1 MSSLFSY
8 GDIKNTPRRSGFD
21 LSNKCAFTAKVGE
34 LLPTYWKFCLPGDKF
49 HISQEWFARTQPV
62 DTSAF
67 TRIREYYEWF
77 FVPLHLLY
85 RNSNEAIMSM
95 ENQPNYAASSSA
107 SISFNRNLPW
117 VDLATISAAV
127 KNVTGS
133 SFSNNF
139 FGFSRSE
146 GFKKLS
152 SYLGYGEIDPD
163 KYAQNYRLSAF
174 PFYAY
179 QKIYQDYYRH
189 SQWEKSKPW
198 TYNCDFWNGEDSTP
212 VASSVD
218 LFTQNPN
225 DSVFE
230 LRYANWNKDLWM
242 GSLPNSQ
249 FGDVAAVSIDSDF
262 SKAKTSVSGR
272 ANVSGMMPVV
282 YGDADGNPVGNEFM
296 AGIRQ
301 GGISGAPSNGQT
313 ATAYPSGDLDGG
325 SPYFYAKGTSIS
337 PVGTVALPAYVSGS
351 DLTVSLSGQ
360 LSSQFSVLQLRAA
373 EALQK
378 WKEIAQANGQ
388 NYAAQVKAHF
398 GVSTN
403 PMQSHRSTRICG
415 FDGSIDISAVENT
428 NLTSDEAIIRG
439 KGLGGQ
445 RINDPSTFTCTEHGI
460 IMCIYH
466 ATPLLDYVPTGPDLQ
481 LMSTVKGESFPV
493 PEFDSLGMES
503 LPLAPLMNDK
513 SLGENLPSSY
523 AGYVPRY
530 ISWKTSTDVVR
541 GAFTDTLKSWVA
553 PVDISY
559 MLSFFKNNNDSSIVD
574 EKLLLTYSWF
584 KVNPS
589 VLNPIFGVAVDS
601 SFNTDQ
607 LLCNCQ
613 FNVKVARNLS
623 YDGMPY

>member
-21 LSNKCAFTAKVGE
+21 LSNKCAFTAKIGE

-117 VDLATISAAV
+117 VDLATINTAIGNVQSSA
-127 KNVTGS
+127 S
-133 SFSNNF
+133 PNNF
-139 FGFSRSE
+139 FGVPRSE
-146 GFKKLS
+146 GFKKLV
-152 SYLGYGEIDPD
+152 SYLGYGETSPE
-163 KYAQNYRLSAF
+163 KYVDNLRCSAF
-174 PFYAY
+174 PLYAY

-189 SQWEKSKPW
+189 SQWEKSRPW

-212 VASSVD
+212 VASTVE

-249 FGDVAAVSIDSDF
+249 FGDVAAVSVGFDTS
-262 SKAKTSVSGR
+262 SAKVTISGEAR
-272 ANVSGMMPVV
+272 VRGMLPVV
-282 YGDADGNPVGNEFM
+282 NALEDGASVQNQV
-296 AGIRQ
+296 AIR
-301 GGISGAPSNGQT
+301 GRVVGAPSDGQT
-313 ATAYPSGDLDGG
+313 VTVYPNSTSDSARPYLFAQATDK
-325 SPYFYAKGTSIS
+325 SPIS
-337 PVGTVALPAYVSGS
+337 PVSNPASISGS
-351 DLTVSLSGQ
+351 SLTGALAGSINA
-360 LSSQFSVLQLRAA
+360 QFSVLQLRAA

-481 LMSTVKGESFPV
+481 LMSTVKGESWPV

-503 LPLAPLMNDK
+503 LPML
-513 SLGENLPSSY
+513 SLVNSKAIGDVVARSY

-530 ISWKTSTDVVR
+530 ISWKTSIDVVR

-553 PVDISY
+553 PVDSDYMHVFFGDVVPEEGSPILSY
-559 MLSFFKNNNDSSIVD
+559 
-574 EKLLLTYSWF
+574 TWF

-589 VLNPIFGVAVDS
+589 VLNPIFGVAVDGTW
-601 SFNTDQ
+601 NTDQ

>member
-49 HISQEWFARTQPV
+49 NISQEWFARTQPV

-117 VDLATISAAV
+117 VDLATINTAIG
-127 KNVTGS
+127 NVQS
-133 SFSNNF
+133 SSSPNNF
-139 FGFSRSE
+139 FGVPRSE
-146 GFKKLS
+146 GFKKLV
-152 SYLGYGEIDPD
+152 SYLGYGETSPE
-163 KYAQNYRLSAF
+163 KYVDNLRCSAL
-174 PFYAY
+174 PLYAY

-212 VASSVD
+212 VASSVE
-218 LFTQNPN
+218 LFTQNPS

-249 FGDVAAVSIDSDF
+249 FGDVAAVSFVSDA
-262 SKAKTSVSGR
+262 STMKVGVTGTALVRG
-272 ANVSGMMPVV
+272 NMPVG
-282 YGDADGNPVGNEFM
+282 YGGKDGIGIRSQSRLYNPVGINDAQQVTTVQEDVSNKENGYLF
-296 AGIRQ
+296 ATGTDTFGR
-301 GGISGAPSNGQT
+301 ISNAAKINGSELI
-313 ATAYPSGDLDGG
+313 AD
-325 SPYFYAKGTSIS
+325 I
-337 PVGTVALPAYVSGS
+337 
-351 DLTVSLSGQ
+351 SGQ
-360 LSSQFSVLQLRAA
+360 LNAQFSVLQLRAA

-445 RINDPSTFTCTEHGI
+445 RINDPSNFTCTEHGI

-481 LMSTVKGESFPV
+481 LMSTVKGESWPV

-503 LPLAPLMNDK
+503 LPML
-513 SLGENLPSSY
+513 SLVNSKVIGDVVARSY

-530 ISWKTSTDVVR
+530 ISWKTSIDVVR

-553 PVDISY
+553 PVDSDYMHVFFGDVVPEEGSPILSY
-559 MLSFFKNNNDSSIVD
+559 
-574 EKLLLTYSWF
+574 TWF

-589 VLNPIFGVAVDS
+589 VLNPIFGVAVDGS
-601 SFNTDQ
+601 WDSDQ

>member
-49 HISQEWFARTQPV
+49 NISQEWFARTQPV

-95 ENQPNYAASSSA
+95 ENQPNYAASGSA
-107 SISFNRNLPW
+107 SINFNRNLPW

-127 KNVTGS
+127 KNVAAS
-133 SFSNNF
+133 SFPSNF
-139 FGFSRSE
+139 FGFFRSE

-242 GSLPNSQ
+242 GALPNSQ
-249 FGDVAAVSIDSDF
+249 FGDVSAVSFGLDASTMKIGVAGSALV
-262 SKAKTSVSGR
+262 KG
-272 ANVSGMMPVV
+272 NMPVG
-282 YGDADGNPVGNEFM
+282 YGGKDGMGIRSQSRLYNPVGINDAQQVTTVQEDVNNKE
-296 AGIRQ
+296 
-301 GGISGAPSNGQT
+301 NGYLF
-313 ATAYPSGDLDGG
+313 AT
-325 SPYFYAKGTSIS
+325 GTSTFGRI
-337 PVGTVALPAYVSGS
+337 ANAAKIDGS
-351 DLTVSLSGQ
+351 ELYAQLSGQ
-360 LSSQFSVLQLRAA
+360 LNAQFSVLQLRAA

-481 LMSTVKGESFPV
+481 LMSTVKGESWPV

-503 LPLAPLMNDK
+503 LPLASLMNDK

-584 KVNPS
+584 KINPS
-589 VLNPIFGVAVDS
+589 VLNPIFGVAVDGS
-601 SFNTDQ
+601 WNSDQ

>member
-8 GDIKNTPRRSGFD
+8 GDIKNSPRRSGFD

-34 LLPTYWKFCLPGDKF
+34 LLPVYWKFCLPGDKF
-49 HISQEWFARTQPV
+49 HILQEWFARTQPV

-117 VDLATISAAV
+117 VDLATINSAIG
-127 KNVTGS
+127 NVQS
-133 SFSNNF
+133 SSSPNNF
-139 FGFSRSE
+139 FGVPRSE
-146 GFKKLS
+146 GFKKLV
-152 SYLGYGEIDPD
+152 SYLGYGETSPE
-163 KYAQNYRLSAF
+163 KYVDNLRCSAF
-174 PFYAY
+174 PLYAY

-212 VASSVD
+212 VASTVE

-249 FGDVAAVSIDSDF
+249 FGDVAGVSVGLDTS
-262 SKAKTSVSGR
+262 SAKVTISGNAR
-272 ANVSGMMPVV
+272 VRGMLPVV
-282 YGDADGNPVGNEFM
+282 NAQENGTLIENQVA
-296 AGIRQ
+296 IR
-301 GGISGAPSNGQT
+301 GRVEGAPSNGQT
-313 ATAYPSGDLDGG
+313 VTVYPNATSDSARPYLFAQATDK
-325 SPYFYAKGTSIS
+325 SPISAVSDPASIS
-337 PVGTVALPAYVSGS
+337 GS
-351 DLTVSLSGQ
+351 SLSGS
-360 LSSQFSVLQLRAA
+360 LAGELNAQFSVLQLRAA

-481 LMSTVKGESFPV
+481 LMTTVKGESFPV
-493 PEFDSLGMES
+493 PEFDSLGLES
-503 LPLAPLMNDK
+503 LPML
-513 SLGENLPSSY
+513 SLVNSKAIGDVVARSY

-530 ISWKTSTDVVR
+530 ISWKTSIDVVR

-553 PVDISY
+553 PVDSDYMHVFFGDVVPEEGSPILSY
-559 MLSFFKNNNDSSIVD
+559 
-574 EKLLLTYSWF
+574 TWF

-589 VLNPIFGVAVDS
+589 VLNPIFGVAVDGTW
-601 SFNTDQ
+601 NTDQ

-613 FNVKVARNLS
+613 FGVKVARNLS

>member
-8 GDIKNTPRRSGFD
+8 GDIKNSPRRSGFD

-117 VDLATISAAV
+117 VDLATINTAIG
-127 KNVTGS
+127 NVQS
-133 SFSNNF
+133 SSSPNNF
-139 FGFSRSE
+139 FGVPRSE
-146 GFKKLS
+146 GFKKLV
-152 SYLGYGEIDPD
+152 SYLGYGETSPE
-163 KYAQNYRLSAF
+163 KYVDNLRCSAL
-174 PFYAY
+174 PLYAY

-212 VASSVD
+212 VASTVE
-218 LFTQNPN
+218 LFNQNPN

-242 GSLPNSQ
+242 GALPNSQ
-249 FGDVAAVSIDSDF
+249 FGDVAGISLGLD
-262 SKAKTSVSGR
+262 TSVLKVGITGT
-272 ANVSGMMPVV
+272 APVTGNMPVG
-282 YGDADGNPVGNEFM
+282 YGGRDGMGIRSQSRLYNPVGINDAQQVTTVQEEVNNKENGYLF
-296 AGIRQ
+296 ATGTNTFGR
-301 GGISGAPSNGQT
+301 ISNA
-313 ATAYPSGDLDGG
+313 
-325 SPYFYAKGTSIS
+325 AKIN
-337 PVGTVALPAYVSGS
+337 GS
-351 DLTVSLSGQ
+351 DLNAQLSGQ
-360 LSSQFSVLQLRAA
+360 LNAQFSVLQLRAA

-481 LMSTVKGESFPV
+481 LMSTVKGESWPV

-503 LPLAPLMNDK
+503 LPML
-513 SLGENLPSSY
+513 SLVNSKAIGDVVARSY

-530 ISWKTSTDVVR
+530 ISWKTSIDVVR

-553 PVDISY
+553 PVDSDYMHVFFGDVVPEEGSPILSY
-559 MLSFFKNNNDSSIVD
+559 
-574 EKLLLTYSWF
+574 TWF

-589 VLNPIFGVAVDS
+589 VLNPIFGVSVDGS
-601 SFNTDQ
+601 WNTDQ

>member
-1 MSSLFSY
+1 MAGLFSY
-8 GDIKNTPRRSGFD
+8 GDIKNKPRRSGFD
-21 LSNKCAFTAKVGE
+21 LGNKNAFTAKVGE
-34 LLPTYWKFCLPGDKF
+34 LLPVYWKFCLPGDKF
-49 HISQEWFARTQPV
+49 KISQEWFTRTQPV

-117 VDLATISAAV
+117 VDLAAINTAIGNVQSSA
-127 KNVTGS
+127 S
-133 SFSNNF
+133 PNNF
-139 FGFSRSE
+139 FGIPRSD
-146 GFKKLS
+146 GFKKLV
-152 SYLGYGEIDPD
+152 SYLGYGETSPE
-163 KYAQNYRLSAF
+163 KYVDNLRCSAF
-174 PFYAY
+174 PLYAY

-242 GSLPNSQ
+242 GALPNSQ
-249 FGDVAAVSIDSDF
+249 FGDVAGVSIDSDF
-262 SKAKTSVSGR
+262 SKAKVSVTGSAPVQG
-272 ANVSGMMPVV
+272 NMPVG
-282 YGDADGNPVGNEFM
+282 YGGKDGMGIRSQSRLYNPVGVNDAQQVTTVQQEVNNK
-296 AGIRQ
+296 Q
-301 GGISGAPSNGQT
+301 NGYLF
-313 ATAYPSGDLDGG
+313 AT
-325 SPYFYAKGTSIS
+325 GTDSFGRIFN
-337 PVGTVALPAYVSGS
+337 PARINGS
-351 DLTVSLSGQ
+351 DLIVSLSGQ

-493 PEFDSLGMES
+493 PELDSLGMES
-503 LPLAPLMNDK
+503 LPML
-513 SLGENLPSSY
+513 SLVNSMAIGDLVARSY

-530 ISWKTSTDVVR
+530 ISWKTSIDVVR

-553 PVDISY
+553 PVGSDYMHVFFGDVVPAEGSPILSY
-559 MLSFFKNNNDSSIVD
+559 
-574 EKLLLTYSWF
+574 TWF

-589 VLNPIFGVAVDS
+589 VLNPIFGVAVDGS
-601 SFNTDQ
+601 WNTDQ

-613 FNVKVARNLS
+613 FNVKAARNLS

>member
-95 ENQPNYAASSSA
+95 ENQPNYAASGSA

-117 VDLATISAAV
+117 IDLATISAAV

-152 SYLGYGEIDPD
+152 SYLGYGEIDPN

-272 ANVSGMMPVV
+272 ANVHGMMPVV

-296 AGIRQ
+296 AGVRQ
-301 GGISGAPSNGQT
+301 GGISGAPGNGQT
-313 ATAYPSGDLDGG
+313 VTAYPSGDLDGT
-325 SPYFYAKGTSIS
+325 SPYFYAKGTSKS
-337 PVGTVALPAYVSGS
+337 PVGGVALPAYVSGS

-388 NYAAQVKAHF
+388 NRKY
-398 GVSTN
+398 
-403 PMQSHRSTRICG
+403 
-415 FDGSIDISAVENT
+415 E
-428 NLTSDEAIIRG
+428 
-439 KGLGGQ
+439 
-445 RINDPSTFTCTEHGI
+445 
-460 IMCIYH
+460 
-466 ATPLLDYVPTGPDLQ
+466 
-481 LMSTVKGESFPV
+481 
-493 PEFDSLGMES
+493 
-503 LPLAPLMNDK
+503 
-513 SLGENLPSSY
+513 
-523 AGYVPRY
+523 
-530 ISWKTSTDVVR
+530 
-541 GAFTDTLKSWVA
+541 
-553 PVDISY
+553 
-559 MLSFFKNNNDSSIVD
+559 
-574 EKLLLTYSWF
+574 
-584 KVNPS
+584 
-589 VLNPIFGVAVDS
+589 
-601 SFNTDQ
+601 
-607 LLCNCQ
+607 
-613 FNVKVARNLS
+613 
-623 YDGMPY
+623 

>member
-21 LSNKCAFTAKVGE
+21 LSNKCAFTSKVGE

-95 ENQPNYAASSSA
+95 ENQPNYAASGSA

-117 VDLATISAAV
+117 IDLSTINTAIG
-127 KNVTGS
+127 NVQS
-133 SFSNNF
+133 STSPNNF
-139 FGFSRSE
+139 FGVPRSE
-146 GFKKLS
+146 GFKKLV
-152 SYLGYGEIDPD
+152 SYLGYGETSPE
-163 KYAQNYRLSAF
+163 KYVDNLRCSAF
-174 PFYAY
+174 PLYAY

-189 SQWEKSKPW
+189 SQWEKNKPW

-218 LFTQNPN
+218 LFSQNPN

-249 FGDVAAVSIDSDF
+249 FGDVAAVSVGFDTS
-262 SKAKTSVSGR
+262 SAKVTISGEAR
-272 ANVSGMMPVV
+272 VHGMLPVV
-282 YGDADGNPVGNEFM
+282 NAQENGSMFENQVA
-296 AGIRQ
+296 IR
-301 GGISGAPSNGQT
+301 GRVEGAPSNGQT
-313 ATAYPSGDLDGG
+313 VTVYPNSTSDSARPYLFARATDK
-325 SPYFYAKGTSIS
+325 SPVSVVSDPASIS
-337 PVGTVALPAYVSGS
+337 GS
-351 DLTVSLSGQ
+351 SLTGSLAGAIN
-360 LSSQFSVLQLRAA
+360 SQFSVLQLRAA

-428 NLTSDEAIIRG
+428 NLTADEAIIRG

-445 RINDPSTFTCTEHGI
+445 RINNPSTFTCTEHGI

-481 LMSTVKGESFPV
+481 LMTTVKGESFPV

-503 LPLAPLMNDK
+503 LPML
-513 SLGENLPSSY
+513 SLVNSKAIGDVVARSY

-530 ISWKTSTDVVR
+530 ISWKTSIDVVR

-553 PVDISY
+553 PVDSNYMHVFFDDVVPEEGSPILSY
-559 MLSFFKNNNDSSIVD
+559 
-574 EKLLLTYSWF
+574 TWF

-589 VLNPIFGVAVDS
+589 ILNPIFAVTVDGS
-601 SFNTDQ
+601 WNTDQ

>member
-49 HISQEWFARTQPV
+49 NISQEWFARTQPV

-95 ENQPNYAASSSA
+95 ENQPNYAASGSA

-117 VDLATISAAV
+117 VDLVTINTAIG
-127 KNVTGS
+127 NVQS
-133 SFSNNF
+133 SSSPNNF
-139 FGFSRSE
+139 FGVPRSE
-146 GFKKLS
+146 GFKKLV
-152 SYLGYGEIDPD
+152 SYLGYGETSPE
-163 KYAQNYRLSAF
+163 KYVDNLRCSVF
-174 PFYAY
+174 PLYAY

-212 VASSVD
+212 VASTVE

-242 GSLPNSQ
+242 GALPNSQ
-249 FGDVAAVSIDSDF
+249 FGDVAGISLGLDASTLKVGVTGTALV
-262 SKAKTSVSGR
+262 KG
-272 ANVSGMMPVV
+272 NMPVG
-282 YGDADGNPVGNEFM
+282 YGGKDGMGIRSQSRLYNPVGINDAQQVTTVQEEVNNRENGYLF
-296 AGIRQ
+296 A
-301 GGISGAPSNGQT
+301 SGTDTFGRIFNA
-313 ATAYPSGDLDGG
+313 
-325 SPYFYAKGTSIS
+325 AKIN
-337 PVGTVALPAYVSGS
+337 GS
-351 DLTVSLSGQ
+351 DLNAQLSGQ
-360 LSSQFSVLQLRAA
+360 LNAQFSVLQLRAA

-481 LMSTVKGESFPV
+481 LMSTVKGESWPV

-503 LPLAPLMNDK
+503 LPML
-513 SLGENLPSSY
+513 SLVNSMAVGDVVARSY

-530 ISWKTSTDVVR
+530 ISWKTSIDVVR

-553 PVDISY
+553 PVDSNYMHVFFGDVVPEEGSPILSY
-559 MLSFFKNNNDSSIVD
+559 
-574 EKLLLTYSWF
+574 TWF

-589 VLNPIFGVAVDS
+589 VLNPIFGVAVDGS
-601 SFNTDQ
+601 WNSDQ

>member
-49 HISQEWFARTQPV
+49 NISQEWFARTQPV

-117 VDLATISAAV
+117 VDLATINTAIG
-127 KNVTGS
+127 NVQS
-133 SFSNNF
+133 SSSPNNF
-139 FGFSRSE
+139 FGVPRSE
-146 GFKKLS
+146 GFKKLV
-152 SYLGYGEIDPD
+152 SYLGYGETSPE
-163 KYAQNYRLSAF
+163 KYVDNLRCSAL
-174 PFYAY
+174 PLYAY

-212 VASSVD
+212 VASSVE
-218 LFTQNPN
+218 LFTQNPS

-249 FGDVAAVSIDSDF
+249 FGDVAAVSFVSDA
-262 SKAKTSVSGR
+262 STMKVGVTGTALVRG
-272 ANVSGMMPVV
+272 NMPVG
-282 YGDADGNPVGNEFM
+282 YGGKDGMGIRSQSRLYNPVGVNDAQQVTTVQEDVNNKENGYLF
-296 AGIRQ
+296 ATGTDTFGR
-301 GGISGAPSNGQT
+301 ISNA
-313 ATAYPSGDLDGG
+313 
-325 SPYFYAKGTSIS
+325 AKIN
-337 PVGTVALPAYVSGS
+337 GS
-351 DLTVSLSGQ
+351 DLIADISGQ
-360 LSSQFSVLQLRAA
+360 LNAQFSVLQLRAA

-445 RINDPSTFTCTEHGI
+445 RINDPSNFTCTEHGI

-481 LMSTVKGESFPV
+481 LMSTVKGESWPV

-503 LPLAPLMNDK
+503 LPML
-513 SLGENLPSSY
+513 SLVNSKVIGDVVARSY

-530 ISWKTSTDVVR
+530 ISWKTSIDVVR

-553 PVDISY
+553 PVDSDYMHVFFGDVVPEEGSPILSY
-559 MLSFFKNNNDSSIVD
+559 
-574 EKLLLTYSWF
+574 TWF

-589 VLNPIFGVAVDS
+589 VLNPIFGVAVDGS
-601 SFNTDQ
+601 WNSDQ

>member
-8 GDIKNTPRRSGFD
+8 GDIKNSPRRSGFD

-49 HISQEWFARTQPV
+49 NISQEWFTRTQPV

-67 TRIREYYEWF
+67 TRVREYYEWF

-95 ENQPNYAASSSA
+95 ENQPNYAASGSSA
-107 SISFNRNLPW
+107 ISFNRNLPW
-117 VDLATISAAV
+117 IDLSTINTAIG
-127 KNVTGS
+127 NVQS
-133 SFSNNF
+133 STSPNNF
-139 FGFSRSE
+139 FGLARSE
-146 GFKKLS
+146 GFKKLVT
-152 SYLGYGEIDPD
+152 YLGYGETSPE
-163 KYAQNYRLSAF
+163 KYVDNLRCSAF
-174 PFYAY
+174 PLYAY

-212 VASSVD
+212 VVSTVD
-218 LFTQNPN
+218 LFSQNSN

-249 FGDVAAVSIDSDF
+249 FGDVAGVSVGLDTS
-262 SKAKTSVSGR
+262 SAKVGITGTASVRG
-272 ANVSGMMPVV
+272 NMPVG
-282 YGDADGNPVGNEFM
+282 YGGKDGMGIRSQSRLYNPVGINDAQQVTTVQEDVNNKENGYLF
-296 AGIRQ
+296 ATGTDSFGR
-301 GGISGAPSNGQT
+301 ISNA
-313 ATAYPSGDLDGG
+313 
-325 SPYFYAKGTSIS
+325 AKIN
-337 PVGTVALPAYVSGS
+337 GS
-351 DLTVSLSGQ
+351 DLYAQLSGQ
-360 LSSQFSVLQLRAA
+360 LDAQFSVLQLRAA

-398 GVSTN
+398 GVTTN
-403 PMQSHRSTRICG
+403 SMQSHRCTRICG

-481 LMSTVKGESFPV
+481 LMSTVKGESWPV

-503 LPLAPLMNDK
+503 LPML
-513 SLGENLPSSY
+513 SLVNSKAIGDVVARSY

-530 ISWKTSTDVVR
+530 ISWKTSIDVVR

-553 PVDISY
+553 PVDSAYMHVFFTNVVPGEGSPILSY
-559 MLSFFKNNNDSSIVD
+559 
-574 EKLLLTYSWF
+574 TWF

-589 VLNPIFGVAVDS
+589 VLNPIFGVSVDGTW
-601 SFNTDQ
+601 NTDQ

-613 FNVKVARNLS
+613 FDVKVARNLS

>member
-95 ENQPNYAASSSA
+95 ENQPNYAASGSS

-117 VDLATISAAV
+117 VDLSTINTAIGNVQSSA
-127 KNVTGS
+127 S
-133 SFSNNF
+133 PNNF
-139 FGFSRSE
+139 FGVPRSE
-146 GFKKLS
+146 GFKKLI
-152 SYLGYGEIDPD
+152 SYLGYGETSPE
-163 KYAQNYRLSAF
+163 KYVDNLRCSAF
-174 PFYAY
+174 PLYAY

-212 VASSVD
+212 VASTVE

-242 GSLPNSQ
+242 GSLPNCQ
-249 FGDVAAVSIDSDF
+249 FGDVAGISLGLDASTLKVGI
-262 SKAKTSVSGR
+262 AGTASVKG
-272 ANVSGMMPVV
+272 NMPVG
-282 YGDADGNPVGNEFM
+282 YGGKDGMGIRSQSRLYNPVGINDAQQVTTVQQEVNNKENGYLF
-296 AGIRQ
+296 ATGTDTFGR
-301 GGISGAPSNGQT
+301 ISNP
-313 ATAYPSGDLDGG
+313 
-325 SPYFYAKGTSIS
+325 AKIN
-337 PVGTVALPAYVSGS
+337 GS
-351 DLTVSLSGQ
+351 DLYAQLSGQ
-360 LSSQFSVLQLRAA
+360 LDAQFSVLQLRAA

-428 NLTSDEAIIRG
+428 NLTTDEAIIRG

-445 RINDPSTFTCTEHGI
+445 RINDPSSFTCTEHGI

-481 LMSTVKGESFPV
+481 LMSTVKGESWPV

-503 LPLAPLMNDK
+503 LPML
-513 SLGENLPSSY
+513 SLVNSMAVGDVVARSY

-530 ISWKTSTDVVR
+530 ISWKTSIDVVR

-553 PVDISY
+553 PVDSDYMHVFFGDVVPAEGSPILSY
-559 MLSFFKNNNDSSIVD
+559 
-574 EKLLLTYSWF
+574 TWF

-589 VLNPIFGVAVDS
+589 VLNPIFGVAVDGS
-601 SFNTDQ
+601 WNSDQ

>member
-95 ENQPNYAASSSA
+95 EHQPNYAASGSA

-117 VDLATISAAV
+117 IDLSTINTAIG
-127 KNVTGS
+127 NVQS
-133 SFSNNF
+133 STSPNNF
-139 FGFSRSE
+139 FGVARSE
-146 GFKKLS
+146 GFKKLV
-152 SYLGYGEIDPD
+152 SYLGYGETSPE
-163 KYAQNYRLSAF
+163 KYVDNLRCSAF
-174 PFYAY
+174 PLYAY

-189 SQWEKSKPW
+189 SQWEKSNPW
-198 TYNCDFWNGEDSTP
+198 TYNCDFWNGEESTP

-218 LFTQNPN
+218 LFSHNPN

-249 FGDVAAVSIDSDF
+249 FGDIAGISLGLDASALKIGVTGTALV
-262 SKAKTSVSGR
+262 KG
-272 ANVSGMMPVV
+272 NMPVG
-282 YGDADGNPVGNEFM
+282 YGGKDGMGIRSQSRLYNPVGINDAQQVTTVQEEVNNKDNGYLFA
-296 AGIRQ
+296 AGTESFGRITN
-301 GGISGAPSNGQT
+301 A
-313 ATAYPSGDLDGG
+313 
-325 SPYFYAKGTSIS
+325 AKIN
-337 PVGTVALPAYVSGS
+337 GS
-351 DLTVSLSGQ
+351 DLDAQLSGQ
-360 LSSQFSVLQLRAA
+360 LDAQFSVLQLRAA

-398 GVSTN
+398 GVKTN

-445 RINDPSTFTCTEHGI
+445 CINDPSNFTCTEHGI

-481 LMSTVKGESFPV
+481 LMTTVKGESFPV

-503 LPLAPLMNDK
+503 LPML
-513 SLGENLPSSY
+513 SLVNSKAIGDVVARSY

-530 ISWKTSTDVVR
+530 ISWKTSIDVVR

-553 PVDISY
+553 PVDSSY
-559 MLSFFKNNNDSSIVD
+559 MHTFFSDIKPEEGSPILSY
-574 EKLLLTYSWF
+574 TWF

-589 VLNPIFGVAVDS
+589 VLNPIFGVAVNGS
-601 SFNTDQ
+601 WNTDQ

>member
-8 GDIKNTPRRSGFD
+8 GDIKNSPRRSGFD

-49 HISQEWFARTQPV
+49 HISQEWFTRTQPV

-95 ENQPNYAASSSA
+95 ENQPNYAASGSS

-117 VDLATISAAV
+117 IDLATISAAV
-127 KNVTGS
+127 KNVKSS
-133 SFSNNF
+133 SFANNF
-139 FGFSRSE
+139 FGFSRSD
-146 GFKKLS
+146 GFLKLS
-152 SYLGYGEIDPD
+152 SYLGYGETDPN

-262 SKAKTSVSGR
+262 SKTKSS
-272 ANVSGMMPVV
+272 
-282 YGDADGNPVGNEFM
+282 
-296 AGIRQ
+296 
-301 GGISGAPSNGQT
+301 
-313 ATAYPSGDLDGG
+313 
-325 SPYFYAKGTSIS
+325 
-337 PVGTVALPAYVSGS
+337 VALPAYVSGS

-398 GVSTN
+398 GVKTN

-445 RINDPSTFTCTEHGI
+445 RINDPSNFTCTEHGI

-530 ISWKTSTDVVR
+530 ISWKTSIDVVR

-589 VLNPIFGVAVDS
+589 VLNPIFGVSVDGTW
-601 SFNTDQ
+601 NTDQ

-613 FNVKVARNLS
+613 FDVKVARNLS

>member
-8 GDIKNTPRRSGFD
+8 GDIKNSPRRSGFD

-117 VDLATISAAV
+117 VDLATINTAIG
-127 KNVTGS
+127 NVQS
-133 SFSNNF
+133 SSSPNNF
-139 FGFSRSE
+139 FGVPRSE
-146 GFKKLS
+146 GFKKLV
-152 SYLGYGEIDPD
+152 SYLGYGETSPE
-163 KYAQNYRLSAF
+163 KYVDNLRCSAL
-174 PFYAY
+174 PLYAY

-212 VASSVD
+212 VASTVE
-218 LFTQNPN
+218 LFNQNPN

-242 GSLPNSQ
+242 GALPNSQ
-249 FGDVAAVSIDSDF
+249 FGDVAGISLGLD
-262 SKAKTSVSGR
+262 TSVLKVGITGT
-272 ANVSGMMPVV
+272 APVTGNMPVG
-282 YGDADGNPVGNEFM
+282 YGGRDGMGIRSQSRLYNPVGINDAQQVTTVQEEVNNKE
-296 AGIRQ
+296 
-301 GGISGAPSNGQT
+301 NGYLF
-313 ATAYPSGDLDGG
+313 ATGTNTFGRIFNA
-325 SPYFYAKGTSIS
+325 AKIN
-337 PVGTVALPAYVSGS
+337 GS
-351 DLTVSLSGQ
+351 DLNAQLSGQ
-360 LSSQFSVLQLRAA
+360 LNAQFSVLQLRAA

-481 LMSTVKGESFPV
+481 LMSTVKGESWPV

-503 LPLAPLMNDK
+503 LPML
-513 SLGENLPSSY
+513 SLVNSKAIGDVVARSY

-530 ISWKTSTDVVR
+530 ISWKTSIDVVR

-553 PVDISY
+553 PVDSDYMHVFFGDVVPEEGSPILSY
-559 MLSFFKNNNDSSIVD
+559 
-574 EKLLLTYSWF
+574 TWF

-589 VLNPIFGVAVDS
+589 VLNPIFGVSVDGS
-601 SFNTDQ
+601 WNTDQ

>member
-95 ENQPNYAASSSA
+95 ENQPNYAASSSS

-117 VDLATISAAV
+117 VDLATINTAI
-127 KNVTGS
+127 GS
-133 SFSNNF
+133 VQSSTSPNNF
-139 FGFSRSE
+139 FGVPRSE
-146 GFKKLS
+146 GFKKLV
-152 SYLGYGEIDPD
+152 SYLGYGETSPE
-163 KYAQNYRLSAF
+163 KYVDNLRCSAF
-174 PFYAY
+174 PLYAY

-249 FGDVAAVSIDSDF
+249 FGDVAAVSVGFDTS
-262 SKAKTSVSGR
+262 SAKVTISGEAR
-272 ANVSGMMPVV
+272 VRGMLPVV
-282 YGDADGNPVGNEFM
+282 NAQENGTLIENQVA
-296 AGIRQ
+296 IR
-301 GGISGAPSNGQT
+301 GRVEGAPSNGQT
-313 ATAYPSGDLDGG
+313 ITVYPNSTSDSARPYLFAQATD
-325 SPYFYAKGTSIS
+325 KGPVSAVSNPASIS
-337 PVGTVALPAYVSGS
+337 GSSLTGALAGE
-351 DLTVSLSGQ
+351 LNA
-360 LSSQFSVLQLRAA
+360 QFSVLQLRAA

-481 LMSTVKGESFPV
+481 LMTTVKGESFPV

-503 LPLAPLMNDK
+503 LPML
-513 SLGENLPSSY
+513 SLVNSKAIGDVVARSY

-530 ISWKTSTDVVR
+530 ISWKTSIDVVR

-553 PVDISY
+553 PVDSDYMHVFFGDVVPEEGSPILSY
-559 MLSFFKNNNDSSIVD
+559 
-574 EKLLLTYSWF
+574 TWF

-589 VLNPIFGVAVDS
+589 VLNPIFGVAVDGS
-601 SFNTDQ
+601 WNTDQ

>member
-34 LLPTYWKFCLPGDKF
+34 LLPTYWKFCMPGDKF

-95 ENQPNYAASSSA
+95 ENQPNYAASGSA

-117 VDLATISAAV
+117 VDLSTINTAIGNVQSSA
-127 KNVTGS
+127 S
-133 SFSNNF
+133 PNNF
-139 FGFSRSE
+139 FGVPRSE
-146 GFKKLS
+146 GFKKLV
-152 SYLGYGEIDPD
+152 SYLGYGETSPE
-163 KYAQNYRLSAF
+163 KYVDNLRCSAF
-174 PFYAY
+174 PLYAY

-189 SQWEKSKPW
+189 SQWEKSNPW
-198 TYNCDFWNGEDSTP
+198 TYNCDFWNGEDLTP
-212 VASSVD
+212 VASTVE

-242 GSLPNSQ
+242 GALPNSQ
-249 FGDVAAVSIDSDF
+249 YGDVAAISIDSNF
-262 SKAKTSVSGR
+262 SKAKASVTGT
-272 ANVSGMMPVV
+272 ANVSGSMGVV
-282 YGDADGNPVGNEFM
+282 YGDVNGYASDYA
-296 AGIRQ
+296 AGIRE
-301 GGISGAPSNGQT
+301 GGINGAPDNGQT
-313 ATAYPSGDLDGG
+313 ATAYPAGNLPSDY
-325 SPYFYAKGTSIS
+325 PYFYAKGSAKT
-337 PVGTVALPAYVSGS
+337 PVGTIANPAHISGS

-403 PMQSHRSTRICG
+403 PLHSHRSTRICG

-481 LMSTVKGESFPV
+481 LMSTVKGESWPV

-503 LPLAPLMNDK
+503 LPLL
-513 SLGENLPSSY
+513 SLVNSMAIGDVVARSF

-530 ISWKTSTDVVR
+530 ISWKTSIDVVR

-553 PVDISY
+553 PVDSDYMHVFFGDVVPEEGSPILSY
-559 MLSFFKNNNDSSIVD
+559 
-574 EKLLLTYSWF
+574 TWF

-589 VLNPIFGVAVDS
+589 VLNPIFGVAVDGS
-601 SFNTDQ
+601 WNTDQ

>member
-34 LLPTYWKFCLPGDKF
+34 LLPTYWKFCMPGDKF

-95 ENQPNYAASSSA
+95 ENQPNYAASGSS

-117 VDLATISAAV
+117 IDLSTINTAIGNVQSSA
-127 KNVTGS
+127 S
-133 SFSNNF
+133 PNNF
-139 FGFSRSE
+139 FGVPRSE
-146 GFKKLS
+146 SFKKLV
-152 SYLGYGEIDPD
+152 SYLGYGETSPE
-163 KYAQNYRLSAF
+163 KYVDNLRCSAF
-174 PFYAY
+174 PLYAY

-212 VASSVD
+212 VASTVE

-249 FGDVAAVSIDSDF
+249 FGDVAAVSVGLDAS
-262 SKAKTSVSGR
+262 SAKVTISGEAR
-272 ANVSGMMPVV
+272 VRGMLPIVN
-282 YGDADGNPVGNEFM
+282 AQEDGSLVENQIS
-296 AGIRQ
+296 IR
-301 GGISGAPSNGQT
+301 GRVEGAPSNGQT
-313 ATAYPSGDLDGG
+313 VTVYPNSTSDSARPYLFAQATDK
-325 SPYFYAKGTSIS
+325 SPISAVSDPASIS
-337 PVGTVALPAYVSGS
+337 GSSLTGALAGS
-351 DLTVSLSGQ
+351 INA
-360 LSSQFSVLQLRAA
+360 QFSVLQLRAA

-388 NYAAQVKAHF
+388 NYVAQVKAHF

-403 PMQSHRSTRICG
+403 PLHSHRSTRICG

-445 RINDPSTFTCTEHGI
+445 RINDPSTFTCAEHGI

-481 LMSTVKGESFPV
+481 LMSTVKGESWPV

-503 LPLAPLMNDK
+503 LPML
-513 SLGENLPSSY
+513 SLVNSKAIGDVVARSY

-530 ISWKTSTDVVR
+530 ISWKTSIDVVR
-541 GAFTDTLKSWVA
+541 GAFTDTLKSWIA
-553 PVDISY
+553 PVDSDYMHVFFGDVVPEEGNPILSY
-559 MLSFFKNNNDSSIVD
+559 
-574 EKLLLTYSWF
+574 TWF

-589 VLNPIFGVAVDS
+589 VLNPIFGVAVDGS
-601 SFNTDQ
+601 WNSDQ

>member
-8 GDIKNTPRRSGFD
+8 GDIKNSPRRSGFD

-34 LLPTYWKFCLPGDKF
+34 LLPVYWKFCLPGDKF
-49 HISQEWFARTQPV
+49 NISQEWFTRTQPV

-95 ENQPNYAASSSA
+95 ENQPNYAASGSS

-117 VDLATISAAV
+117 VDLSTI
-127 KNVTGS
+127 NVAIGNVQS
-133 SFSNNF
+133 STSPNNF
-139 FGFSRSE
+139 FGLARSE
-146 GFKKLS
+146 GFKKLV
-152 SYLGYGEIDPD
+152 SYLGYGETSPE
-163 KYAQNYRLSAF
+163 KYVDNLRCSAF
-174 PFYAY
+174 PLYAY

-212 VASSVD
+212 ITSTVE
-218 LFTQNPN
+218 LFSQNPN

-249 FGDVAAVSIDSDF
+249 FGDVAGISVGFD
-262 SKAKTSVSGR
+262 TSSTKVGVSGFALVR
-272 ANVSGMMPVV
+272 GNMPVG
-282 YGDADGNPVGNEFM
+282 YGGKDGMGIRSQSRLYNPVGVNDAQQVTTVQEDVNNKENGYLF
-296 AGIRQ
+296 ATGTESFGR
-301 GGISGAPSNGQT
+301 ISNA
-313 ATAYPSGDLDGG
+313 
-325 SPYFYAKGTSIS
+325 AKIN
-337 PVGTVALPAYVSGS
+337 GS
-351 DLTVSLSGQ
+351 DLDAQLSGQ
-360 LSSQFSVLQLRAA
+360 LSAQFSVLQLRAA

-403 PMQSHRSTRICG
+403 SMQSHRSTRICG

-428 NLTSDEAIIRG
+428 NLTADEAIIRG

-445 RINDPSTFTCTEHGI
+445 RINDPSDFTCNEHGI

-466 ATPLLDYVPTGPDLQ
+466 ATPLLDYIPTGPDLQ
-481 LMSTVKGESFPV
+481 LMSTVKGESWPV

-503 LPLAPLMNDK
+503 LPML
-513 SLGENLPSSY
+513 SLVNSKAIGDVVARSY

-530 ISWKTSTDVVR
+530 ISWKTSVDVVR
-541 GAFTDTLKSWVA
+541 GAFTDTLKSWTA
-553 PVDISY
+553 PVDSDYMHVFFGDVVPKEGSPILSY
-559 MLSFFKNNNDSSIVD
+559 
-574 EKLLLTYSWF
+574 TWF
-584 KVNPS
+584 KINSS
-589 VLNPIFGVAVDS
+589 VLNTIFAVAVDGTW
-601 SFNTDQ
+601 NTDQ

-613 FNVKVARNLS
+613 FDVKVARNLS